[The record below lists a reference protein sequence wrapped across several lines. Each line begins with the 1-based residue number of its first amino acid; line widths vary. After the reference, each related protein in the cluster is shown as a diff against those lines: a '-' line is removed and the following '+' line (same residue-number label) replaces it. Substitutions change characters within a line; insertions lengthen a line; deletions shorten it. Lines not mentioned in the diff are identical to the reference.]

1 MEIEPDVL
9 ARSVANAPVQMVSN
23 VCGLVIAIAPI
34 VVDTQ
39 MSFFPIMVSI
49 ATGVIELGRNVWASK
64 WQRTVSI

>member
-1 MEIEPDVL
+1 
-9 ARSVANAPVQMVSN
+9 MVST

-49 ATGVIELGRNVWASK
+49 ATGVIELGRTVWASK